1 MSMGTYATYD
11 YGLVLNDIVDK
22 DLLEELAENDVVEY
36 QSSFT
41 GEAFP
46 LKDNGCE
53 AWEAGE
59 HYYDETVY
67 YISVSRYPQ
76 LFRTAYKDM
85 NELVSDLT
93 RQYRRARQQ
102 DGRLPDL
109 TVKQVRANLRLV
121 MGTYYG

>member
-22 DLLEELAENDVVEY
+22 DLLEELAESDVVEY

-53 AWEAGE
+53 VWGGGE

-76 LFRTAYKDM
+76 FFRAAYKDM
-85 NELVSDLT
+85 DAVVEDLYARYNDIRKSCKELKKLSK
-93 RQYRRARQQ
+93 
-102 DGRLPDL
+102 
-109 TVKQVRANLRLV
+109 KQIRANLRHIT
-121 MGTYYG
+121 GTYYG